1 MNLNDAKTARKL
13 AGIIAK
19 LPGVQEMLKAEKA
32 RQQDEATAARVAA
45 IERLEELAADEV
57 MAQAAQAQALAEFE
71 AVRVT
76 YEAARAKMQAA
87 EETARAAAGLRGWAE
102 NDLRLKHGEE
112 AVNVADGLLQTM
124 RSQLETRIAGLEKS
138 EVRKTPLGRL
148 EYVPKVREALEKE
161 RAKLEGVKSAFE
173 RLGDLRRARLH
184 PAEVAAQAEA
194 LLASAGYRPNVVKVE
209 PEPVEELDD

>member
-19 LPGVQEMLKAEKA
+19 LPGVQEMLKAEKE
-32 RQQDEATAARVAA
+32 RQHDEATAARVAV

-57 MAQAAQAQALAEFE
+57 MAQAAQVQALAEFE

-87 EETARAAAGLRGWAE
+87 EEAARAAAGLRRWVE
-102 NDLRLKHGEE
+102 NELRLKHGEE
-112 AVNVADGLLQTM
+112 SVNVADSLLQTM
-124 RSQLETRIAGLEKS
+124 RSQLETLIAGLERS

-148 EYVPKVREALEKE
+148 EYVPAVREALEKE
-161 RAKLEGVKSAFE
+161 RAKLEVVKSAFE
-173 RLGDLRRARLH
+173 SLGDLRRARLH
-184 PAEVAAQAEA
+184 PAELSAQAEA

-209 PEPVEELDD
+209 PAPVAELDD